1 MNINTM
7 SKEEYD
13 RRLLKALGSV
23 RQTLLKTAEEEEFAS
38 RRAGNHGNIERAYL
52 HEFLSR
58 AYSFAA
64 YQLMKNFTCDE
75 LINWKKIEDETK

>member
-7 SKEEYD
+7 PHEEYN
-13 RRLLKALGSV
+13 RRMLKAVGSV
-23 RQTLLKTAEEEEFAS
+23 RQALLKDAEEEEFAS
-38 RRAGNHGNIERAYL
+38 RRAENHGNLERAYR

-64 YQLMKNFTCDE
+64 YLLMKNFTCDE
-75 LINWKKIEDETK
+75 LKNWRENETTD

>member
-7 SKEEYD
+7 TKEEYD

-38 RRAGNHGNIERAYL
+38 RRAENHGNLERAYR
-52 HEFLSR
+52 HDFLSR

-64 YQLMKNFTCDE
+64 FLLMKNFTHDE
-75 LINWKKIEDETK
+75 LKLIKNEEI